1 MVQLRLGAKLHFAGL
16 ADGALPSRR
25 WTDAPEPVYARVM
38 IRWIVVALLL
48 CPAAAASADVPT
60 GAAAQLR
67 DCEALRG
74 VRITRSEPVA
84 GGALHAFDKANKRYL
99 VFPRTEQR
107 TCEAFPIGRAA
118 GRVVAPLRSGG
129 AKSKAFALTPS
140 GCNLEH
146 CPVAIVVRDAAD
158 ERPLGAL
165 LLDDVACDRAVE
177 LSAVKAFP
185 DHQSIIV
192 TCRGDVGG
200 GWHEQLVLVDAPS
213 GEPRR
218 LLDVDAGSFE
228 ALSPNEK
235 AEGQCERYP
244 VGFIRVEKAGERPTL
259 RVLGPWDQEAFSEHG
274 TLPAH
279 QLVFDPKQRTF
290 VAGGPD
296 VATRVDPYRGC
307 KPKD

>member
-1 MVQLRLGAKLHFAGL
+1 
-16 ADGALPSRR
+16 
-25 WTDAPEPVYARVM
+25 M
-38 IRWIVVALLL
+38 IRWLVIVPLL
-48 CPAAAASADVPT
+48 CASTAWADPPT

-74 VRITRSEPVA
+74 VRVTRSEPVA
-84 GGALHAFDKANKRYL
+84 GGALHAIDKAGKRYL
-99 VFPRTEQR
+99 VFPGTEQR
-107 TCEAFPIGRAA
+107 ACQVFPIGRAA

-129 AKSKAFALTPS
+129 GQSKAFTLTPPD
-140 GCNLEH
+140 CNLEH
-146 CPVAIVVRDAAD
+146 CPIAVAVRDPAD

-165 LLDDVACDRAVE
+165 LLDDVTCDRAVE

-185 DHQSIIV
+185 DHQSLVV

-200 GWHEQLVLVDAPS
+200 GWHEQLILVDAPA
-213 GEPRR
+213 GAPRR

-228 ALSPNEK
+228 ALSPDEK

-244 VGFIRVEKAGERPTL
+244 VGFLRVEKVAARPIL
-259 RVLGPWDQEAFSEHG
+259 RVLGSWDQQEFRKHG

-290 VAGGPD
+290 VAGSAPA

-307 KPKD
+307 RPKD